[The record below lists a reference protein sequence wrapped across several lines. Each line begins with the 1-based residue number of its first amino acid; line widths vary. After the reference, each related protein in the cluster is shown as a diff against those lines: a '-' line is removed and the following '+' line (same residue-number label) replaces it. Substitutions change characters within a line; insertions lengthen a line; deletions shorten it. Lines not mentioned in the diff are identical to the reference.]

1 MRTTSTVRVG
11 ALSLPIHRRAL
22 TVTVVLVAILLAVS
36 AWTLTTGDFPVPLGD
51 VVCAVF
57 GDAPPAADFVVN
69 TLRLPRLLTALLAGA
84 ALAEAGA
91 VMQSISRN
99 PLGSPD
105 LIGFTQGAATG
116 GIVTILVI
124 GGGTL
129 ATSVGAAVGGIVTAV
144 VILALVGRR
153 GLHGFRLVLVGV
165 GMSLVLGAV
174 NAYLLTKAVL
184 GDAQR
189 VVAWQ
194 VGNVAGRGWPHVLLL
209 TVVLAVLLPVV
220 LAANRRLTMLEL
232 GEDTASSLGVPVLT
246 AWLVPLCA
254 SVGLVAA
261 ATAMA
266 GPIPFVA
273 LAGPHLAR
281 RLTRSPGP
289 NVLPAAVMGA
299 LLTVA
304 SDFAAQHLL
313 AVQLPVGIVTSVFGG
328 LYLVWL
334 LLVQRRTQKA

>member
-1 MRTTSTVRVG
+1 MRTRR
-11 ALSLPIHRRAL
+11 PRAL
-22 TVTVVLVAILLAVS
+22 AVTAALATALLVIS
-36 AWTLTTGDFPVPLGD
+36 AFTLTTGDFPVPLAD
-51 VVCAVF
+51 VVRAVL

-69 TLRLPRLLTALLAGA
+69 TLRLPRMLTALLCGA
-84 ALAEAGA
+84 ALALAGA

-124 GGGTL
+124 GGGAV
-129 ATSVGAAVGGIVTAV
+129 ATSVGAAAGGLLTAAL
-144 VILALVGRR
+144 ILLLVGRH

-165 GMSLVLGAV
+165 GVSLVLGAV
-174 NAYLLTKAVL
+174 NSYLLIKAVL

-209 TVVLAVLLPVV
+209 TLVLAVLLPVL
-220 LAANRRLTMLEL
+220 LAADRRMSMLAL
-232 GEDTASSLGVPVLT
+232 GEDTASSLGVPILA
-246 AWLVPLCA
+246 AWLVPLVA
-254 SVGLVAA
+254 AVGLVAA

-273 LAGPHLAR
+273 LAAPHLAR
-281 RLTRSPGP
+281 RLTRTTGTGL
-289 NVLPAAVMGA
+289 LPAAVMGA

-313 AVQLPVGIVTSVFGG
+313 PVQLPVGIVTSVLGG
-328 LYLVWL
+328 GYLIWL
-334 LLVQRRTQKA
+334 LLLQRRR

>member
-1 MRTTSTVRVG
+1 VKTPTTVRFAG
-11 ALSLPIHRRAL
+11 LSLPIHPRAIAAVATL
-22 TVTVVLVAILLAVS
+22 AAALLVTGGF
-36 AWTLTTGDFPVPLGD
+36 TLTTGDFPVPLTD
-51 VVCAVF
+51 VIRAIT
-57 GDAPPAADFVVN
+57 GDAPPAAEFVVT
-69 TLRLPRLLTALLAGA
+69 TLRLPRLLTAALAGA
-84 ALAEAGA
+84 ALAAAGA

-124 GGGTL
+124 GGGTV
-129 ATSVGAAVGGIVTAV
+129 ATSAGAAAGGLLTAA
-144 VILALVGRR
+144 VILALVGRH
-153 GLHGFRLVLVGV
+153 GLHGFRLVLVGIGV
-165 GMSLVLGAV
+165 SLVLGAI
-174 NAYLLTKAVL
+174 NAYLLMKATI

-189 VVAWQ
+189 VVGWQ
-194 VGNVAGRGWPHVLLL
+194 VGNVAGRGWPQVLLL
-209 TVVLAVLLPVV
+209 TVVLATLLPVL

-232 GEDTASSLGVPVLT
+232 GADTATALGVPVVA
-246 AWLVPLCA
+246 AWLIPLA
-254 SVGLVAA
+254 AGVGLVAA

-273 LAGPHLAR
+273 LAAPHLAR
-281 RLTRSPGP
+281 RLTRRTGP
-289 NVLPAAVMGA
+289 NLLPAVVMGA

-334 LLVQRRTQKA
+334 LLVQRRTQRA

>member
-1 MRTTSTVRVG
+1 MRTIQ
-11 ALSLPIHRRAL
+11 PRAL
-22 TVTVVLVAILLAVS
+22 AVTAILAAVLLVV
-36 AWTLTTGDFPVPLGD
+36 AAFTLTTGDFPVPLAD
-51 VVCAVF
+51 VLRALF
-57 GDAPPAADFVVN
+57 GDAPPAASFVVT
-69 TLRLPRLLTALLAGA
+69 TLRLPRMLTALLAGA
-84 ALAEAGA
+84 ALALAGA

-124 GGGTL
+124 GGGAV
-129 ATSVGAAVGGIVTAV
+129 ATSVGAAAGGLLTAAL
-144 VILALVGRR
+144 ILLLVGRH

-165 GMSLVLGAV
+165 GVSLVLGAI
-174 NAYLLTKAVL
+174 NAYLLIKAVL

-194 VGNVAGRGWPHVLLL
+194 VGNVAGRGWGHVLLL
-209 TVVLAVLLPVV
+209 TVVLAVLLPVL
-220 LAANRRLTMLEL
+220 LATGRRMAMLAL
-232 GEDTASSLGVPVLT
+232 GEDTASSLGVPVLA
-246 AWLVPLCA
+246 AWLVPLAA

-261 ATAMA
+261 AVAMA

-273 LAGPHLAR
+273 LAAPHLAR
-281 RLTRSPGP
+281 RLTRATGP
-289 NVLPAAVMGA
+289 NLLPAAVMGA

-313 AVQLPVGIVTSVFGG
+313 PVQLPVGIMTSVFGG
-328 LYLVWL
+328 AYLIWL
-334 LLVQRRTQKA
+334 LLLQRRR